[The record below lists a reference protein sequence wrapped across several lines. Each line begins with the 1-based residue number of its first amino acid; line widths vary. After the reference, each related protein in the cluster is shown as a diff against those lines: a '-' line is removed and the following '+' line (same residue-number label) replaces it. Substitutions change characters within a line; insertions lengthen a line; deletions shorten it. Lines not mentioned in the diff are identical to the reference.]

1 MMRRTL
7 LMLIVSFAMLA
18 FSPARGEMSISAN
31 TSLDSF
37 SYDLDSIHLK
47 LEKLEARWQLSPLG
61 DGKLL
66 IEKMQAK
73 RLIITMR
80 DEPKNSNSS
89 GLPDRIKPPFPIKIQ
104 QADIA
109 EVIIIS
115 TDKTQTF
122 NHVKF
127 DLEADTKSIRLNQLN
142 ATTPLGETAV
152 TLTMSTAKPFSL
164 NGTASLKQTGN
175 NKPYD
180 VLAKLSGDLQTVHF
194 ESTAVLAKQ
203 ADKFIIHQAN
213 KEKNSSAARIVVH
226 GQLSLTDD
234 YPLTFKANI
243 TEFQSERLG
252 NYPAATINLEV
263 NAQGKLLPEAL
274 LDIQFTTHDS
284 LWQKRALVSSGKL
297 LIEGSSISN
306 IDLQAAIGNNIIKAQ
321 GSLGKLDSKLEW
333 SATLADL
340 AKFGADYSGVASAK
354 GTLSGTFDNLGLQF
368 NLSAQKLY
376 LAGDIKLENLEG
388 QAIITPEE
396 NGKVVGELKVS
407 ALQYGKNLPIDG
419 QISLN
424 GARNK
429 HLLNIAAQGQSFK
442 LSSQLQG
449 SLSPLNKWQGM
460 LQSLDL
466 TGVSPIKLTAPA
478 MLIIDK
484 NNVNLEKATL
494 QLAKGSAVIDS
505 LTIGAN
511 TFSSKGHIDQLALQD
526 LPVTL
531 WPASLKG
538 NVLFSGNWDVNAA
551 EEVNGKLSLW
561 RETGDLSMTA
571 SDGIIKPL
579 GLETLK
585 ADVIIINNQATITA
599 NINGLGIGNLEA
611 NISTA
616 LSKTDTGFAL
626 LSNASLT
633 INGKAQ
639 LHSLAWLPLPVSLMA
654 ANINGEL
661 ALSVSGNGTMQAPN
675 LSGNISAKNL
685 LFTLPTEGVA
695 LSEGSL
701 EASFEHDKLLINL
714 ATWKGGEGYLKSS
727 GLIALSQGKPT
738 IDLDWTADKFT
749 AISRADRLL
758 ILSGSGRSTLAES
771 MLAISGDFTV
781 NKGLI
786 ELVNEDAPTLG
797 DDVVILGLAESSPES
812 TQEQALKLLLNGLH
826 VNLGEAFKLRGRG
839 LDAELTGALT
849 LTGLTQYHPH
859 TEGGIQVVK
868 GTYMAYGQILTIER
882 GILNFS
888 GTLENPGINIRAMRN
903 STPINAGIELTG
915 SAFSPITKL
924 VSVPNIAD
932 SEKLSWLLLGHG
944 MDQTTKNDYGILSL
958 AAGVVL
964 SQGQSVPLQTQIA
977 RAAGLDELS
986 FSGGNA
992 TSASLVFGK
1001 RLSSKLYLSYVKSIS
1016 GLLDVARL
1024 TFNITPLWSIRAAA
1038 GTESAV
1044 DVLYTFSFK

>member
-37 SYDLDSIHLK
+37 SYDLDNIHLK

-66 IEKMQAK
+66 IEKMQAS

-89 GLPDRIKPPFPIKIQ
+89 GLPDYIKPPFPIKIQ

-122 NHVKF
+122 SHVKF
-127 DLEADTKSIRLNQLN
+127 DLEADAKSIRLNQLN
-142 ATTPLGETAV
+142 ATTPWGETAV

-175 NKPYD
+175 NTPYD
-180 VLAKLSGDLQTVHF
+180 VLAKLSGNLQTVHF
-194 ESTAVLAKQ
+194 ESAAMLAKQ
-203 ADKFIIHQAN
+203 GDEFIIHQAN
-213 KEKNSSAARIVVH
+213 KEKISPAARVVVH
-226 GQLSLTDD
+226 GQLGLTDD
-234 YPLTFKANI
+234 YPLIFKANI
-243 TEFQSERLG
+243 TELQSDNFG

-274 LDIQFTTHDS
+274 LDIQYTTHDS
-284 LWQKRALVSSGKL
+284 LWQKQALVSSGKL

-321 GSLGKLDSKLEW
+321 GSLGKQDSKLEW

-368 NLSAQKLY
+368 NLSAQKLH

-429 HLLNIAAQGQSFK
+429 HQLNIAAQGQSFK
-442 LSSQLQG
+442 LSSQLEG
-449 SLSPLNKWQGM
+449 GLSPLNKWQGM

-466 TGVSPIKLTAPA
+466 TGVSPIKLAAPA
-478 MLIIDK
+478 MLIVDK
-484 NNVNLEKATL
+484 NTVNIGKATL

-505 LTIGAN
+505 LKIGAN
-511 TFSSKGHIDQLALQD
+511 TFSSKGHIEKMAPQD

-531 WPASLKG
+531 SPLPASLQG
-538 NVLFSGNWDVNAA
+538 DALFSANWNVNAA

-585 ADVIIINNQATITA
+585 ADVIIINNQATFTA
-599 NINGLGIGNLEA
+599 KINGLGIGNLEA
-611 NISTA
+611 NINTA
-616 LSKTDTGFAL
+616 LSKTDAGFAL
-626 LSNASLT
+626 LSNAPLT
-633 INGKAQ
+633 IDGKAQ
-639 LHSLAWLPLPVSLMA
+639 LHSLA
-654 ANINGEL
+654 
-661 ALSVSGNGTMQAPN
+661 
-675 LSGNISAKNL
+675 
-685 LFTLPTEGVA
+685 
-695 LSEGSL
+695 
-701 EASFEHDKLLINL
+701 
-714 ATWKGGEGYLKSS
+714 
-727 GLIALSQGKPT
+727 
-738 IDLDWTADKFT
+738 
-749 AISRADRLL
+749 
-758 ILSGSGRSTLAES
+758 
-771 MLAISGDFTV
+771 
-781 NKGLI
+781 
-786 ELVNEDAPTLG
+786 
-797 DDVVILGLAESSPES
+797 
-812 TQEQALKLLLNGLH
+812 
-826 VNLGEAFKLRGRG
+826 
-839 LDAELTGALT
+839 
-849 LTGLTQYHPH
+849 
-859 TEGGIQVVK
+859 
-868 GTYMAYGQILTIER
+868 
-882 GILNFS
+882 
-888 GTLENPGINIRAMRN
+888 
-903 STPINAGIELTG
+903 
-915 SAFSPITKL
+915 
-924 VSVPNIAD
+924 
-932 SEKLSWLLLGHG
+932 
-944 MDQTTKNDYGILSL
+944 
-958 AAGVVL
+958 
-964 SQGQSVPLQTQIA
+964 
-977 RAAGLDELS
+977 
-986 FSGGNA
+986 
-992 TSASLVFGK
+992 
-1001 RLSSKLYLSYVKSIS
+1001 
-1016 GLLDVARL
+1016 
-1024 TFNITPLWSIRAAA
+1024 
-1038 GTESAV
+1038 
-1044 DVLYTFSFK
+1044 